1 MWTTK
6 VGWCASSRWI
16 RVSRLLVDVDAVRG
30 AFASKHSK
38 GLNGRVS
45 DTRRIAAFF
54 SAMTTMSTANS
65 HIECTDC
72 GVLIDNAAD
81 TADGHVLCPNCGGT
95 KRTVKLSAIGGQ
107 LSNYTLDNFVA
118 HKLSLLTECGA
129 QELCTNFNWLNTFVL
144 TSVFHV
150 RLPPKTRAYI
160 FNFLRR
166 TEGALSAYGQARAA
180 LIEYLKTPRNVIS
193 PYFRALLHFEVCISQ
208 CYQGYEL
215 LATASGEKFFEKNDN
230 SEGERLQVLYVD
242 SKHMDRMIDG
252 GKLPTEATA
261 AIWITNHGLES
272 SRLGV

>member
-6 VGWCASSRWI
+6 AGWCASSRWI

-144 TSVFHV
+144 TSVFHRELVKPDAV
-150 RLPPKTRAYI
+150 RFHEEP
-160 FNFLRR
+160 RR
-166 TEGALSAYGQARAA
+166 IVGQPHRNMAARKIV
-180 LIEYLKTPRNVIS
+180 LTFSDE
-193 PYFRALLHFEVCISQ
+193 HFAGQDEFSFDFVV
-208 CYQGYEL
+208 
-215 LATASGEKFFEKNDN
+215 
-230 SEGERLQVLYVD
+230 R
-242 SKHMDRMIDG
+242 H
-252 GKLPTEATA
+252 
-261 AIWITNHGLES
+261 
-272 SRLGV
+272 